1 MMETPGGDLHSRAG
15 TVGWLFSCALHGSLV
30 LASFLFV
37 QKVQLAPQPEPFKW
51 NVAMVT
57 PEQIM
62 NPAPTSPFPPTPSA
76 KPAASAPVQTLLSPR
91 QTRTAEPTSPVVTT
105 VAPPTPPQPK
115 TPVMPNVAPPSP
127 PVTLPPPTPVQLA
140 QAPEAAPVPTVTP
153 RELPAVVPHL
163 TESPPQFVTHD
174 QKTEPVPPQPV
185 HPQPAEQRME
195 QVAPVLQ
202 PIVEPPPVPINTPA
216 PVHQQMEQAAAVQ
229 PITPPLQ
236 AEQLAP
242 PTAAVPPQPQTETQI
257 ASIAPSRPSAPT
269 RADYGWLS
277 DTILKRVEELKRYPA
292 EARGDRA
299 EGKVIVKAVIKED
312 GSVGNVEVVRSSGFQ
327 SLDQAALELMRH
339 AGPFN
344 LPRELGKPQVT
355 IQIPLN
361 YRLDRS

>member
-1 MMETPGGDLHSRAG
+1 
-15 TVGWLFSCALHGSLV
+15 
-30 LASFLFV
+30 
-37 QKVQLAPQPEPFKW
+37 
-51 NVAMVT
+51 
-57 PEQIM
+57 
-62 NPAPTSPFPPTPSA
+62 
-76 KPAASAPVQTLLSPR
+76 
-91 QTRTAEPTSPVVTT
+91 
-105 VAPPTPPQPK
+105 
-115 TPVMPNVAPPSP
+115 
-127 PVTLPPPTPVQLA
+127 
-140 QAPEAAPVPTVTP
+140 
-153 RELPAVVPHL
+153 
-163 TESPPQFVTHD
+163 
-174 QKTEPVPPQPV
+174 
-185 HPQPAEQRME
+185 
-195 QVAPVLQ
+195 
-202 PIVEPPPVPINTPA
+202 
-216 PVHQQMEQAAAVQ
+216 MEQAAAVQ